1 MNKPPAWVAA
11 SDAIRLLLRDDLDP
25 LRPRAQPLDPD
36 KLWSFMQRITCP
48 VPCIGYVNRTGWHQE
63 CQKRAQKA
71 MTALGFDAPEIDPIP
86 EDEDD
91 WNL

>member
-1 MNKPPAWVAA
+1 MTRPSARLAA

-25 LRPRAQPLDPD
+25 LRPLPDPFDPD

-48 VPCIGYVNRTGWHQE
+48 PPCVGEVNRTGWHQE

-71 MTALGFDAPEIDPIP
+71 MTALGFTPPEIDPIP
-86 EDEDD
+86 EDDND
-91 WNL
+91 FNF